1 MNSVLK
7 SKYNSTGVRC
17 VDACLQYGEL
27 RYVSDDGIPTRI
39 EVPSD
44 KYDDAIAEFD
54 KRISEGVSSNIRPTE
69 VLRKGSVTYNQLK
82 NFAEECKIRGLSYFP
97 IDGSIDCNTILGVS
111 GLIEYGLARWDGNDR
126 KTSIKKSI
134 LRAISVNGEDF
145 VRCLK
150 IDNSS
155 DETKCFSFA
164 KSVQS
169 TPGFGGLS
177 LYQIQT
183 FDLGGEIYKTL
194 NEKKKSQ
201 KVNIK
206 ELNID
211 KIKEM
216 MEPRD
221 IAVVI
226 ISSIVSF
233 ALLQIL
239 TNFGALIGNIIIYI
253 LLSILVMILSSIFAL
268 KTYKTI
274 LNKHAASSSSNEE
287 IMILFNDALEK
298 NVYDYM
304 LTPNEM
310 KLILK
315 NITQHGE
322 IYKLLSDMKGSV
334 NKISSVNIIMEKQT
348 RFVLDARAT
357 ITVPGT
363 EEIRGVFT
371 EMVSDY
377 QGKLSKDYN
386 VENVVDDVVS
396 QNDSEEE

>member
-1 MNSVLK
+1 MSSVLK

-27 RYVSDDGIPTRI
+27 RYVSDDGTPTKI
-39 EVPSD
+39 EVPAD

-69 VLRKGSVTYNQLK
+69 ILKKGTVTYNQVK
-82 NFAEECKIRGLSYFP
+82 NFAEECKIRGLSHFP

-111 GLIEYGLARWDGNDR
+111 GLVEYALSRWDGNDR
-126 KTSIKKSI
+126 KTAVKKAI

-155 DETKCFSFA
+155 DETKCVAFA
-164 KSVQS
+164 KSVQT

-177 LYQIQT
+177 LYQHSI
-183 FDLGGEIYKTL
+183 FDLGGEIYKAL
-194 NEKKKSQ
+194 KDQKKEKI
-201 KVNIK
+201 NLK
-206 ELNID
+206 ELD
-211 KIKEM
+211 LEKIKEM
-216 MEPRD
+216 IDPKD
-221 IAVVI
+221 ATVVAI
-226 ISSIVSF
+226 CSIGSL

-239 TNFGALIGNIIIYI
+239 TQFGSLIGNIFVYI
-253 LLSILVMILSSIFAL
+253 VLCILVMIVSSMVGL
-268 KTYKTI
+268 NSYKSF
-274 LNKHAASSSSNEE
+274 LNKQATSSSSNEE
-287 IMILFNDALEK
+287 IMFMFNEALDK
-298 NVYDYM
+298 NAYDYM
-304 LTPNEM
+304 LTQNEI
-310 KLILK
+310 KLILN

-322 IYKLLSDMKGSV
+322 LYKLLSEMKGSV
-334 NKISSVNIIMEKQT
+334 NKVSSVNIIMEKQT

-357 ITVPGT
+357 VSMPGT
-363 EEIRGVFT
+363 EEIRSVFT

-386 VENVVDDVVS
+386 VGNVVDDVKP
-396 QNDSEEE
+396 QKEESEEE